1 MLAEMQE
8 GPKCVAAYLTKER
21 VIESF
26 KVLLVGPEGQTDFL
40 KEKAMKLPSLHVD
53 TKRVFNFL
61 AVRHA
66 LGVHMQHSTWAVPS
80 LDYLDVVFTGITE
93 YLVNNARRVTSE
105 SELAVASLVG
115 NDVAN
120 VRGDPDD
127 DVPDLSSASI
137 NADDDERNPDQEPFL
152 DHRGVLSVNGVGG
165 TAALNAAIRVCL
177 RGVLQTVKPAI
188 QSNSAAGTDVAMQLP
203 RSSDAINEFS
213 DNDTAL
219 YGVFWYEFLLCK
231 GLGTGSVDLA
241 SRRHMLLQYTGQFA
255 RNQEFIFLLAN
266 QTQRHMYARA
276 VNVQVKSNERARD
289 GFK

>member
-1 MLAEMQE
+1 M
-8 GPKCVAAYLTKER
+8 
-21 VIESF
+21 
-26 KVLLVGPEGQTDFL
+26 
-40 KEKAMKLPSLHVD
+40 
-53 TKRVFNFL
+53 
-61 AVRHA
+61 
-66 LGVHMQHSTWAVPS
+66 
-80 LDYLDVVFTGITE
+80 
-93 YLVNNARRVTSE
+93 
-105 SELAVASLVG
+105 
-115 NDVAN
+115 
-120 VRGDPDD
+120 
-127 DVPDLSSASI
+127 
-137 NADDDERNPDQEPFL
+137 NADDDERNPDQVPFL

-177 RGVLQTVKPAI
+177 QGVLQTVKPTTR
-188 QSNSAAGTDVAMQLP
+188 SHSSPDTGGNMPTPDVAMQLP